1 MSGRGRYLTPDEP
14 PVSYDMVRLFIPH
27 EQTWWAI
34 ALGHWDQLGYARI
47 FEQTTGVSAEYAARI
62 FSNLWFS
69 LTEREG
75 FMFPSMIVPAGRAT
89 APNDNWLLCDGAAY
103 LIEQYPAL
111 YNAIGTTF
119 GDDGEGS
126 FRVPDMRSR
135 KPIGA
140 GQGTGLTDRVLGAV
154 GGAEEH
160 VLIWDEMPIHQ
171 HAINNIALGAGGGTG
186 SQYYKFSPTGSTITG
201 DAGADAPHNNMDP
214 WIALNF
220 FIFTGGDCSV

>member
-1 MSGRGRYLTPDEP
+1 
-14 PVSYDMVRLFIPH
+14 VSYDMVRLFIPH

-47 FEQTTGVSAEYAARI
+47 FEQTTGVSAEYAASI

-89 APNDNWLLCDGAAY
+89 APNDNWLLCDGTAY

-119 GDDGEGS
+119 GDDGAGS

-140 GQGTGLTDRVLGAV
+140 GQGTGLTNRVLGTV
-154 GGAEEH
+154 GGAETHQLTAAE
-160 VLIWDEMPIHQ
+160 LAIHA
-171 HAINNIALGAGGGTG
+171 HALNGIGASQAQAGTNFWALSATGGTQTTTFVG
-186 SQYYKFSPTGSTITG
+186 SNT
-201 DAGADAPHNNMDP
+201 AHNNMDP

-220 FIFTGGDCSV
+220 FIFTGGDYGV